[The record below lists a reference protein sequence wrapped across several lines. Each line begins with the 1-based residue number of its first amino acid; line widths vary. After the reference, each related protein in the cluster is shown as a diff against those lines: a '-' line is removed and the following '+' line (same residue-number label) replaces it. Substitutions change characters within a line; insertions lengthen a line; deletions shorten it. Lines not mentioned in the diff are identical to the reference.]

1 MSENLLSKLA
11 SYKWLKT
18 ATSGRLND
26 LINSIN
32 FEPYTIVRDVAGEK
46 CCFYIGN
53 PTGKSWYGSIK
64 ADRLE
69 MEFVKKELIQPG
81 AVAIEC
87 GAHHGADSILLSRWV
102 GGSGKVVV
110 LEPMPDNAA
119 ILRKNLELNDLRNVT
134 VVEKAAGPDCGYI
147 PMRKRSNGAVSLSG
161 TSKTVQVECTTLDQ
175 VSETF
180 GIIPSFLKIDV
191 EGFEYRV
198 FEGCKTILS
207 TNPAICLEVH
217 TLALSRYG
225 NTFGDLWKFVDP
237 NVYDIFIQDND
248 VRQPV
253 PYIPTRTP
261 GWRMHLFFRPR

>member
-119 ILRKNLELNDLRNVT
+119 IL
-134 VVEKAAGPDCGYI
+134 
-147 PMRKRSNGAVSLSG
+147 
-161 TSKTVQVECTTLDQ
+161 
-175 VSETF
+175 
-180 GIIPSFLKIDV
+180 
-191 EGFEYRV
+191 
-198 FEGCKTILS
+198 
-207 TNPAICLEVH
+207 
-217 TLALSRYG
+217 
-225 NTFGDLWKFVDP
+225 
-237 NVYDIFIQDND
+237 
-248 VRQPV
+248 
-253 PYIPTRTP
+253 
-261 GWRMHLFFRPR
+261 